1 MMMKK
6 QEQSQ
11 KTQPKNNQDK
21 FLSYLAWYIDMT
33 FRSMIA
39 ILFVFGLVWLI
50 LPKASF
56 TVKLVFLLLLS
67 PFISIP
73 LNKIKIGVPLLNF
86 LYRKVEEYTDRYL
99 EHRKRKKNDK
109 F

>member
-1 MMMKK
+1 MMKK

-11 KTQPKNNQDK
+11 KTQPKNKEDK
-21 FLSYLAWYIDMT
+21 FLTYLAWYIDMT

-39 ILFVFGLVWLI
+39 ILFVFGLVWLVF
-50 LPKASF
+50 PKASF
-56 TVKLVFLLLLS
+56 TIKLVFLLLLS

-86 LYRKVEEYTDRYL
+86 LYYKVEKYTNKFM
-99 EHRKRKKNDK
+99 ESRKRRRNEK
-109 F
+109 